1 MKNTILAAIVITL
14 LAITGCSKH
23 KDNTTPMPEMPV
35 LNDTLPKTMP
45 EPISEPAKANPLAA
59 PNPAEAKLNN
69 VVQDNSGK
77 TVLYWYDPM
86 VADKHFDK
94 PGKSPFMDMQLE
106 PKYAEGGNKGDQP

>member
-1 MKNTILAAIVITL
+1 MKNTPFAAIAITLTL
-14 LAITGCSKH
+14 LAITACSKH
-23 KDNTTPMPEMPV
+23 EDNTAPMPKT
-35 LNDTLPKTMP
+35 NDAIQKTMP
-45 EPISEPAKANPLAA
+45 EPISMPEKEHQVAT
-59 PNPAEAKLNN
+59 PNPAEAKLSN

-106 PKYAEGGNKGDQP
+106 PKYAEGGQP